1 MRVTRGLGVYVN
13 DWANSVYCSCKTKI
27 IDYDNSKNYQAPML
41 ILDQD
46 LSIGS
51 TPSFF
56 NQYKKSIDHS
66 HRTIKCPFKIH
77 MEQTR
82 KIHHYSHKPRKPKT
96 RSMNTQDDLHDHPSN
111 PSTQQQQVNPVPGPS
126 GRQNIGGR
134 QDSEAAR
141 QDQEAVGPV
150 LEAGGPVLE
159 AGGPV
164 PEAGAQVP
172 EANTQRQPHQLG
184 KGGKRTPRLG
194 YRELAASTVDLLNV
208 RLSDIKF

>member
-1 MRVTRGLGVYVN
+1 MTGM
-13 DWANSVYCSCKTKI
+13 TT
-27 IDYDNSKNYQAPML
+27 QA
-41 ILDQD
+41 
-46 LSIGS
+46 
-51 TPSFF
+51 
-56 NQYKKSIDHS
+56 
-66 HRTIKCPFKIH
+66 
-77 MEQTR
+77 
-82 KIHHYSHKPRKPKT
+82 
-96 RSMNTQDDLHDHPSN
+96 
-111 PSTQQQQVNPVPGPS
+111 TQQQQVNPAPGPS
-126 GRQNIGGR
+126 GRQNIEGT

-184 KGGKRTPRLG
+184 KGGKRTPRHG
-194 YRELAASTVDLLNV
+194 YRDLAASAVDLLNV